1 MKIEEAIQQP
11 KFKDEYQKA
20 HVNLLYTVSWIN
32 TQMSPVW
39 KEFDLTMQQFNVLRI
54 LRGAEPKPA
63 SVKEITEKM
72 LDRSSNASRLVDKLL
87 DKKLVER
94 TVCPKDRR
102 RVEIIISEKGLNLT
116 SKISLVLEEKTKV
129 IFENISKN
137 EARELSR
144 ILDTLR
150 K

>member
-20 HVNLLYTVSWIN
+20 HINLIYTASWIN
-32 TQMSPVW
+32 TQMNPIW
-39 KEFDLTMQQFNVLRI
+39 KNFDLTAQQFNVLRI
-54 LRGAEPKPA
+54 LRGAKPNPV

-94 TVCPKDRR
+94 SISTNDRR
-102 RVEIIISEKGLNLT
+102 RVEIIISKKGLAVINEV
-116 SKISLVLEEKTKV
+116 SVILEEKTQT
-129 IFENISKN
+129 IFKKISKG
-137 EARELSR
+137 EAKEINR
-144 ILDTLR
+144 ILDNLR
-150 K
+150 G